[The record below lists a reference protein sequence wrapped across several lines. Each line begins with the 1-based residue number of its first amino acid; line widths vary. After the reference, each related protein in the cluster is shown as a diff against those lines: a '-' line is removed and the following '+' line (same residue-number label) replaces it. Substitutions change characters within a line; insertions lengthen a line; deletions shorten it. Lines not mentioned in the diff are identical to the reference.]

1 MLDAHLEANRARV
14 GDVVLEIGDHG
25 AEHGP
30 GRIYVRPHDVEV
42 GRTETQGAVPARVL
56 RVTPLSAGLK
66 VELQAEGLGS
76 SVRADIDWERGAAL
90 GLRGGEDVFVSLR
103 RARVFNENRDRIA
116 A

>member
-1 MLDAHLEANRARV
+1 MRTIIAQAVAGEAH
-14 GDVVLEIGDHG
+14 G
-25 AEHGP
+25 
-30 GRIYVRPHDVEV
+30 VRPFAREASLC
-42 GRTETQGAVPARVL
+42 RRVL

-66 VELQAEGLGS
+66 VELQAEGFGT